1 MPRSRDDERRLLS
14 ADEFALVEKT
24 RHPGIGLLPDHELHE
39 LLKHVREKRD
49 RARDIAAHQRREM
62 RGKAAPRGLTA
73 ASDNTGTRAKRDHL
87 AQAVQRLNK
96 EVTRREVK
104 AAREALIDSAKRA
117 LELRKARAEKA
128 ARVSAGR
135 TPNEGIRA
143 KGSPKKSFQRNR
155 AKLGEVSQHNKNVQA
170 KHDSR

>member
-1 MPRSRDDERRLLS
+1 MARSRDDERRLLS
-14 ADEFALVEKT
+14 AEEFTLVDKT
-24 RHPGIGLLPDHELHE
+24 RHPGLGLLPDHDLHE

-49 RARDIAAHQRREM
+49 RARDIAARQRREM
-62 RGKAAPRGLTA
+62 RGKSAPRGLTA

-96 EVTRREVK
+96 EATRREAK
-104 AAREALIDSAKRA
+104 AARDALVDSAKRA
-117 LELRKARAEKA
+117 LELRKARTEKA
-128 ARVSAGR
+128 ARVSASR
-135 TPNEGIRA
+135 SSNEGMRS
-143 KGSPKKSFQRNR
+143 KGAPKKSFQRNR